1 VRARK
6 RGTHLE
12 TEFEAFQLPE
22 MPHVIF
28 EHPPLVLALC
38 QVRYTS
44 VLNVTNASFVAP
56 FQEAIKDQYP
66 VVAANPIHEI
76 GVQFGNSPGEANIL
90 QGNPSIQ
97 WQFTDQDDNWKIVLT
112 PDFFSIETRV
122 YEHFDDFLDRLR
134 KALNALIQH
143 IKPVSG
149 IRIGLRYV
157 NEIRPSNIDWPH
169 IIRRELLGPVI
180 VPELINNAIQF
191 TAVQQIQLRY
201 PNEQGININHGLL
214 PSGTIV
220 APRQGEEELLERPF
234 YLLDFDAFH
243 EFPPPKSFIMNL
255 DVICRD
261 VKKYH
266 RDIGR
271 LFKWSVTEQYMSS
284 LEVRH
289 HDTN

>member
-1 VRARK
+1 M
-6 RGTHLE
+6 E

-44 VLNVTNASFVAP
+44 VLNVTNTSFVAP
-56 FQEAIKDQYP
+56 FQEAIKDYYP
-66 VVAANPIHEI
+66 LVTANPIHEV
-76 GVQFGNSPGEANIL
+76 GVQFGSTSGEANIL
-90 QGNPSIQ
+90 QGNPSIL

-112 PDFFSIETRV
+112 PDFFSIETRA
-122 YEHFDDFLDRLR
+122 YAHFDDFLDRLR
-134 KALNALIQH
+134 KASNALIQH

-157 NEIRPSNIDWPH
+157 NEIRPGNIDWSH
-169 IIRRELLGPVI
+169 VIRRELLGPVI
-180 VPELINNAIQF
+180 APELISNTTQF

-201 PNEQGININHGLL
+201 PNEQGITINHGLL
-214 PSGTIV
+214 PGGTTV
-220 APRQGEEELLERPF
+220 APRQGEEKLLEHSF

-243 EFPPPKSFIMNL
+243 EFPPPKSFIMNS
-255 DVICRD
+255 DAICRYI
-261 VKKYH
+261 KKCH
-266 RDIGR
+266 RDMGR
-271 LFKWSVTEQYMSS
+271 LFKWSITEQYMSS